1 MLNIHSF
8 LASTEALGP
17 YRRFALWTQ
26 GCMFDCPGCMSKKT
40 HDLNG
45 GKKFKIKELVQI
57 ILASKGIEGLTI
69 SGGEPFLQAKELLEL
84 VTQVKRYRELGVIV
98 YSGYTFK
105 ELQYKNS
112 DSRELL
118 QNIDI
123 LIDGRYED
131 EWNDNISLRGS
142 SNQKIYLLSD
152 RYKDVYE
159 KYYESYQRKI
169 EIYMQEDGVEIVGVP
184 QKRTLGKIR
193 DIVRRNK

>member
-1 MLNIHSF
+1 MLNVHSF

-17 YRRFALWTQ
+17 NKRFALWTQ
-26 GCMFDCPGCMSKKT
+26 GCVFDCPGCMSKKT
-40 HDLNG
+40 HDINC

-57 ILASKGIEGLTI
+57 ILASKDIEGLTI
-69 SGGEPFLQAKELLEL
+69 SGGEPFLQAKKLLEL
-84 VTQVKRYRELGVIV
+84 VTQVKRDRDLGIII

-105 ELQYKNS
+105 ELQYINS
-112 DSRELL
+112 VSRELL

-123 LIDGRYED
+123 LIDGRYEA
-131 EWNDNISLRGS
+131 EWNDNVSLRGS
-142 SNQKIYLLSD
+142 SNQKVYLLSN

-184 QKRTLGKIR
+184 KKSTLSKIR
-193 DIVRRNK
+193 DIVRRNN